1 MEPMTLG
8 SPVGSP
14 VSGGGSNNQ
23 YHHYGHGFS
32 NPNGFNPNNLS
43 QHSQFQPVG
52 GTGAVAATTPT
63 TPGTGFLPGFLMGDP
78 QGAGRMVSPTKL
90 NRSLSQ
96 TGGGG
101 GTHLVG
107 TPGTPVP
114 SGQRIN
120 GFLTPTTPAGP
131 GTPGHGGSS
140 LRNGG
145 SNDKPGGPPT
155 KGLFSTPTHSQH
167 LSRVLDNQVSTS
179 PMAGT
184 PGTPRAQ
191 MNCTPMPSTPQL
203 SFGSA
208 AGTPKLFNNTLDS
221 SLSSHGEGGNTTWV
235 TVFGFP
241 PSAASY
247 ILKQFSQCGTVLQH
261 HVPVNGNWMHI
272 RYQTRTQAASALGR
286 SGRVL
291 SGTLMIGVVLTADAE
306 VAALSNG
313 QATSNGGLLDQSG
326 SGSKANISTTTVNTS
341 ISGTPNRSIRPLA
354 QAYKA
359 AQSEHELSMSS
370 TTTTKNDGIVSKAMG
385 CIFGW

>member
-14 VSGGGSNNQ
+14 NNQ
-23 YHHYGHGFS
+23 YPYHNGYQNGFS
-32 NPNGFNPNNLS
+32 
-43 QHSQFQPVG
+43 QYQPQYQMGGGAGVG
-52 GTGAVAATTPT
+52 VVASTTPT

-90 NRSLSQ
+90 NRSLSN
-96 TGGGG
+96 TGGGGVVNGGG

-131 GTPGHGGSS
+131 GTPGHGGSA
-140 LRNGG
+140 LRNGS

-167 LSRVLDNQVSTS
+167 LSRVLDTQVPTS
-179 PMAGT
+179 PLAANMG
-184 PGTPRAQ
+184 GTPRAQ
-191 MNCTPMPSTPQL
+191 MNCTPMPNTPQL
-203 SFGSA
+203 SFGASGA
-208 AGTPKLFNNTLDS
+208 TPKLFNNTHDS
-221 SLSSHGEGGNTTWV
+221 SLSSHGEGSNMTWV

-261 HVPVNGNWMHI
+261 HVPVSGNWMHI
-272 RYQTRTQAASALGR
+272 RYQTRTQASSALSR

-291 SGTLMIGVVLTADAE
+291 SGTLMIGVSLTPDAE
-306 VAALSNG
+306 VAALANG
-313 QATSNGGLLDQSG
+313 QATSNGDLLDQS
-326 SGSKANISTTTVNTS
+326 SSKANISTATLNTS
-341 ISGTPNRSIRPLA
+341 VAAGTPNRSIRPLA